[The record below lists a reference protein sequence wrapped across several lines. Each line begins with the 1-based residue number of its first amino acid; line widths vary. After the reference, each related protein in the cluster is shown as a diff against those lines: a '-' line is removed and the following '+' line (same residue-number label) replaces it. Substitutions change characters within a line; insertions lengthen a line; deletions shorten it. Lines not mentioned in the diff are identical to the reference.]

1 MEKKF
6 RKEVIENFRSL
17 KIEELKVQTKTM
29 KEELKTLQ
37 FKLKSGQTDQVANV
51 RRLRKNIAR
60 VETVIQEKQGM

>member
-17 KIEELKVQTKTM
+17 NVEELKTQTKTM
-29 KEELKTLQ
+29 REELRTLQ
-37 FKLKSGQTDQVANV
+37 FKLKSGQTDHVANV

-60 VETVIQEKQGM
+60 VETVIQEKQGQ

>member
-17 KIEELKVQTKTM
+17 KVEELKAQNQHM

-37 FKLKSGQTDQVANV
+37 FKMKSGQSDQVANV

-60 VETVIQEKQGM
+60 VETVIQEKQGL

>member
-17 KIEELKVQTKTM
+17 NVEELKTQTVKM
-29 KEELKTLQ
+29 KEELKALQ
-37 FKLKSGQTDQVANV
+37 FKMKSGQADQVANL

-60 VETVIQEKQGM
+60 VETVIQEKQGL

>member
-17 KIEELKVQTKTM
+17 NVEELNTQKANM
-29 KEELKTLQ
+29 KDELKTVQ
-37 FKLKSGQTDQVANV
+37 FKMKSGQSDQVANI

-60 VETVIQEKQGM
+60 VETVIQEKQGI

>member
-17 KIEELKVQTKTM
+17 KIEELKTQTQKM

-37 FKLKSGQTDQVANV
+37 FKMKSGQADQVSNL
-51 RRLRKNIAR
+51 RRLKKNIAR
-60 VETVIQEKQGM
+60 VETVIQEKQGQ